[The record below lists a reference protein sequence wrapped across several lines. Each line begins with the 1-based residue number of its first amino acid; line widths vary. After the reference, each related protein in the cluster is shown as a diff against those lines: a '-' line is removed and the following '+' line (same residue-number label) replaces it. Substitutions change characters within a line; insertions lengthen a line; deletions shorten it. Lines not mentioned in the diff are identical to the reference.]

1 MKLKI
6 IPLLL
11 AGTVL
16 AACQPQGAN
25 LAAKIT
31 KEDAIAVVNGQFI
44 SKAALDTLTTEVT
57 ERSRGQKVPQDKL
70 IDELVR
76 RELLIQE
83 AKNKHL
89 DTSKDIVERLAMM
102 KNALLSQAAVED
114 YIKSNPVTDAELQA
128 EYDKQVGNGEGV
140 EFKARHIL
148 VKTEEAAKAIII
160 KLAKGADFAELAKT
174 ESTGPSKTQGGDLG
188 WFGAK
193 QMVPEFSSAVA
204 ALENKK
210 FTLTPIKTQFGWHI
224 ILREDSRKQTPP
236 PFAAIKSQLQP
247 LVQRQKLTDYLDA
260 LRKGAQVE
268 IFKEKITA
276 PAPAVV
282 EPAAHNH
289 EDGGHTHEPAAVE
302 ATPTK

>member
-1 MKLKI
+1 MKLKV

-16 AACQPQGAN
+16 AACQPQSTT

-31 KEDAIAVVNGQFI
+31 KEEAIAVVNGQFI
-44 SKAALDTLTTEVT
+44 SKVALETLTKEVT

-70 IDELVR
+70 VDELVR

-83 AKNKHL
+83 AKSKHL
-89 DTSKDIVERLAMM
+89 DQSPEIVERLAMM
-102 KNALLSQAAVED
+102 QNALLSQAAVED
-114 YIKSNPVTDAELQA
+114 YIKSNPVTDAELQV
-128 EYDKQVGNGEGV
+128 EYDKQVGNGEGI

-148 VKTEEAAKAIII
+148 VKTEDEAKAIIV

-174 ESTGPSKTQGGDLG
+174 ESAGPSKTQGGDLG

-204 ALENKK
+204 ALENNK
-210 FTLTPIKTQFGWHI
+210 FTLSPVKTQFGWHI

-260 LRKGAQVE
+260 LRSGAQVE
-268 IFKEKITA
+268 VFAVA
-276 PAPAVV
+276 PVEAISAPV

-289 EDGGHTHEPAAVE
+289 EDGSHTHEPAVE
-302 ATPTK
+302 TTTK